1 MNINSFYV
9 GEAGIP
15 AQETTHQR
23 LHDSKRFGCITS
35 QLAPIPYR
43 QPLWEMFGD
52 LYPSKVCQIAEKVI
66 DHSVHCDKVS
76 TSITLVFREQ
86 KRAQFLW
93 KKWNE
98 KNTREG
104 GAGGGGEEEEEE
116 GIEQQQCLLVQRYS
130 LRWTFCESGNS
141 FVAFY
146 CTIALGPTAE
156 CFSRAVY
163 AYWRLLVL
171 CVLSATSH
179 RPLLAVDLNAEYIVD
194 VYDSTRIGTISDLR
208 PLTIYR
214 TYKTPLARSCEAHG
228 SMKRLVY
235 VVIIHFPCF

>member
-43 QPLWEMFGD
+43 QPLREMFGD

-66 DHSVHCDKVS
+66 DNSVHCDKVS

-93 KKWNE
+93 KKVERKEYKRGRSRRRRRRRRRRNRATTMSACTKILPTMNILW
-98 KNTREG
+98 KWKFVRC
-104 GAGGGGEEEEEE
+104 
-116 GIEQQQCLLVQRYS
+116 ILLH
-130 LRWTFCESGNS
+130 
-141 FVAFY
+141 Y
-146 CTIALGPTAE
+146 CTIAE

-235 VVIIHFPCF
+235 VVIIHIPCF